1 MSSPSAL
8 ISGGARGI
16 GRGIALGLAEQ
27 GYRVVI
33 TARDGAVAERA
44 AREMSGGVAG
54 SVHGLAMEV
63 TDRSSVEGVVEA
75 ISADSGGLDV
85 LVNNAG
91 VMGHYGEPAAEV
103 DLDDVREVL
112 EINLIGAWSLTQA
125 TLPLLRQSEHARI
138 VNVSSGMGQLSD
150 MGKGAAS
157 YRASKV
163 GLNALTRVLANEE
176 RENGILVNAMCPGW
190 VRTDLGGPSARRSIE
205 EGADTAIWLARLPD
219 DGPSGGFFRDREA
232 IPW

>member
-1 MSSPSAL
+1 M

-33 TARDGAVAERA
+33 TARDGATAERA
-44 AREMSGGVAG
+44 AGELSDGVSG
-54 SVHGLAMEV
+54 SVHGLPMEV
-63 TDRSSVEGVVEA
+63 TDQESVDSVVEA

-91 VMGHYGEPAAEV
+91 VMGHYGVPAADV
-103 DLDDVREVL
+103 DLDDAREVI
-112 EINLIGAWSLTQA
+112 EINLIGAWALTQA
-125 TLPLLRQSEHARI
+125 ALPLLRESQHGRI

-150 MGKGAAS
+150 MGRGAAS

-163 GLNALTRVLANEE
+163 ALNALTRVLANEE
-176 RENGILVNAMCPGW
+176 GENGILINTMCPGW
-190 VRTDLGGPSARRSIE
+190 VRTDLGGPQAHRSIE
-205 EGADTAIWLARLPD
+205 EGADTAIWLATLPD
-219 DGPSGGFFRDREA
+219 DGPTGGFFRDREP